1 MNEINNS
8 MALGGF
14 FVNII
19 TMIIA
24 ITSSWISYLVYKE
37 NSSPDIIVY
46 LEQDDQTRVILNL
59 VIKNIGKSAARD
71 IAFKTSKSLPSK
83 AFNEDNIQDMNQGP
97 LISGIPFLAPGSSR
111 TLMLGNY
118 AGLTKWLGDEKIKV
132 ESLFYKAN
140 SKQLLVKK
148 IKNISYLDIYSFT
161 GVSAADNSTGTKIQ
175 QSLNK
180 IEKAIL
186 SKK

>member
-8 MALGGF
+8 ITLGGF

-24 ITSSWISYLVYKE
+24 IASSLISYLVYKE
-37 NSSPDIIVY
+37 NTSPDIIVY
-46 LEQDDQTRVILNL
+46 LEQDEQTRVILNL

-71 IAFKTSKSLPSK
+71 ITFKCSKPLPSK
-83 AFNEDNIQDMNQGP
+83 AFNEDRTQEMDQGP
-97 LISGIPFLAPGSSR
+97 LITGIPFLAPGSSR
-111 TLMLGNY
+111 ILMLGNY
-118 AGLTKWLGDEKIKV
+118 AGLKNWFGEEKIKV

-140 SKQLLVKK
+140 SKSLFFKNK
-148 IKNISYLDIYSFT
+148 KNISLLDIYSFT
-161 GVSAADNSTGTKIQ
+161 NVSAADNSTGAKIQ
-175 QSLNK
+175 HALNK

>member
-1 MNEINNS
+1 
-8 MALGGF
+8 
-14 FVNII
+14 
-19 TMIIA
+19 
-24 ITSSWISYLVYKE
+24 
-37 NSSPDIIVY
+37 
-46 LEQDDQTRVILNL
+46 
-59 VIKNIGKSAARD
+59 
-71 IAFKTSKSLPSK
+71 
-83 AFNEDNIQDMNQGP
+83 MNQGP

-111 TLMLGNY
+111 TLILGNY

-140 SKQLLVKK
+140 SKQLFVKK

-175 QSLNK
+175 HSLNK